1 MYNPPMPKTLTY
13 AQTFPIAAPPQKI
26 LDFLFNPE
34 NHLHLH
40 PLVQRIDILERGT
53 TPEGHPFV
61 LFDVTDSLRM
71 MGIPFKVKY
80 RTKMIRF
87 PENKLYLDAVS
98 PGNVTTQVSW
108 TMQEK
113 DGVTQLH
120 EDVSLTAP
128 SLLANYSVNQS
139 KQSHIGMFTRLK
151 EKMETQ

>member
-40 PLVQRIDILERGT
+40 PLVQRIDVLERGT

-61 LFDVTDSLRM
+61 LFDVTDLLRM
-71 MGIPFKVKY
+71 AGIPFKVKY
-80 RTKMIRF
+80 RTKMIRL

-98 PGNVTTQVSW
+98 PGNVTTQVTW
-108 TMQEK
+108 TMHEK
-113 DGVTQLH
+113 DGGTHLH

-139 KQSHIGMFTRLK
+139 KQSHMGMFARLR
-151 EKMETQ
+151 EKMETP